1 MQLWYFRVLK
11 CFLIECKCISLEI
24 NFLNMQVPLLS
35 LKVFPPPHINFNSF
49 HKSTKISF
57 FKQQHCSNDFQK
69 SRCICQSCCNS
80 FCMNFIFRQTIRT
93 FDNIEEKWFEQLFTD
108 MLGKVTCGIEE
119 ATSLEVSPACSKWIG
134 CKPDGTCGDLFVC

>member
-1 MQLWYFRVLK
+1 
-11 CFLIECKCISLEI
+11 
-24 NFLNMQVPLLS
+24 MQVPLLS

-80 FCMNFIFRQTIRT
+80 FCMKLHMQI
-93 FDNIEEKWFEQLFTD
+93 DNQNIWQYWREMVRAIIHWYAWKNYLWNRR
-108 MLGKVTCGIEE
+108 GNISWSVTCMFKVDRLQ
-119 ATSLEVSPACSKWIG
+119 TWW
-134 CKPDGTCGDLFVC
+134 DLWRSICMLIFYLGVYAVHMDLW